1 MDKLYSEL
9 TQDENITLKA
19 THQTIK
25 FLLDY
30 SKATCFENFN
40 NLEIRI
46 IKN

>member
-1 MDKLYSEL
+1 MDELYSQL
-9 TQDENITLKA
+9 THQEEITLKA

-30 SKATCFENFN
+30 SKAIHFENFN
-40 NLEIRI
+40 NLEIRM

>member
-1 MDKLYSEL
+1 MNELYYQL
-9 TQDENITLKA
+9 THQEEITLKA

-30 SKATCFENFN
+30 SKAIHFENFN
-40 NLEIRI
+40 NLEIRM

>member
-1 MDKLYSEL
+1 MNELYSQL
-9 TQDENITLKA
+9 THQEEITLKA

-30 SKATCFENFN
+30 SKAIHFENFN
-40 NLEIRI
+40 NLEIRM